1 MGIKPKTINLHI
13 IDGCL
18 YQIQLDQYDL
28 DSWTE
33 SRKEPETETKAEAD
47 SRDKVSETEAGI
59 DSKDKEIAMLKDKH
73 LRCLAELENHR
84 EISRREVEMASQFAI
99 QKFAKD
105 ILSAVDN
112 LELALASVPP
122 ELRTEPTLPTE
133 SNSIISKLVN
143 LYKGVYLTESE
154 LLSTLKRHG
163 IEKIEPKLGE
173 KFDPKIHEAL
183 YQASINGQDVGT
195 IFDIQKIGYSLNGR
209 ILRPP
214 QVGVVKAA
222 D

>member
-1 MGIKPKTINLHI
+1 MATNVARSFSGSRLLLKFQRLHFPSEAEADPK
-13 IDGCL
+13 DK
-18 YQIQLDQYDL
+18 
-28 DSWTE
+28 E
-33 SRKEPETETKAEAD
+33 SEKERETKAGVD
-47 SRDKVSETEAGI
+47 P
-59 DSKDKEIAMLKDKH
+59 KDKEIAMLKDKH
-73 LRCLAELENHR
+73 LRCLAELENQR

-122 ELRTEPTLPTE
+122 ELRTEPTVPTE
-133 SNSIISKLVN
+133 SASITNKLVN

-154 LLSTLKRHG
+154 LLNTLKRHG

-183 YQASINGQDVGT
+183 YQASVNGQDVGT

-214 QVGVVKAA
+214 QVGVVRAA

>member
-1 MGIKPKTINLHI
+1 
-13 IDGCL
+13 
-18 YQIQLDQYDL
+18 
-28 DSWTE
+28 

-47 SRDKVSETEAGI
+47 SRDKVSEQETEGGI
-59 DSKDKEIAMLKDKH
+59 DSKDKEIAALKDKH
-73 LRCLAELENHR
+73 LRCLAELENQR

-112 LELALASVPP
+112 LELALASVLP
-122 ELRTEPTLPTE
+122 ELR
-133 SNSIISKLVN
+133 
-143 LYKGVYLTESE
+143 VYLTESE

-195 IFDIQKIGYSLNGR
+195 IFEYK
-209 ILRPP
+209 
-214 QVGVVKAA
+214 K
-222 D
+222 

>member
-1 MGIKPKTINLHI
+1 
-13 IDGCL
+13 
-18 YQIQLDQYDL
+18 
-28 DSWTE
+28 
-33 SRKEPETETKAEAD
+33 
-47 SRDKVSETEAGI
+47 
-59 DSKDKEIAMLKDKH
+59 
-73 LRCLAELENHR
+73 
-84 EISRREVEMASQFAI
+84 MASHFSI

-112 LELALASVPP
+112 LELALASVLP
-122 ELRTEPTLPTE
+122 ELRTEPTE

-195 IFDIQKIGYSLNGR
+195 IFEYK
-209 ILRPP
+209 
-214 QVGVVKAA
+214 K
-222 D
+222 